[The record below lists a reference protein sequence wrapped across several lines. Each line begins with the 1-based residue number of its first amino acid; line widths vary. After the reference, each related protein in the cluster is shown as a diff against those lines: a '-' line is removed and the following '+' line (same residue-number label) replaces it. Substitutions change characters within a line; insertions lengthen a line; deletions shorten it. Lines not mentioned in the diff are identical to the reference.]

1 MRTGHLFAGAG
12 GGLYADLILGHRPV
26 FAVEWDDYA
35 AATLRERADEGWF
48 PGLHLYHGDVRMF
61 DTSPWKGRVDSIHAG
76 FPCQD
81 ISVAGNGAGIEG
93 ERSGLW
99 GEVVRVADA
108 IRPQELFLENSPA
121 ITSRGL
127 DRVLGDLAEL
137 GYDAQWCVL
146 PASAVGAPHI
156 RARWWCLARNTD
168 TISAGSG
175 SDRSR
180 QCGGRTQAQQQG
192 LQQENR
198 ETHASNTESLCGLIP
213 YTYSL
218 RQLQPQGGEQ
228 DKRGRL
234 GNPRSKMANPDQTG
248 LQEREVFTRGE
259 SEARRAPEGETIER
273 AGWWAT
279 EPTLGRVANGVA
291 NRGNRIKALGN
302 GQVPLQAAAA
312 YVLLS
317 GRLGT

>member
-1 MRTGHLFAGAG
+1 MRTGHLFAGSG
-12 GGLYADLILGHRPV
+12 GGLYADLILGHTPV

-35 AATLRERADEGWF
+35 VAALRERANEGWF

-61 DTSPWKGRVDSIHAG
+61 DTSPWQGRVDSIHAG

-81 ISVAGNGAGIEG
+81 ISVAGTGAGIEG

-99 GEVVRVADA
+99 GEVKR
-108 IRPQELFLENSPA
+108 ITGELRPQELFLENSPA

-127 DRVLGDLAEL
+127 GIVLGDLAEL

-146 PASAVGAPHI
+146 PASGVGAPHI
-156 RARWWCLARNTD
+156 RARWWCLARRADSDGMWELQPERELRNKWGWLGNMGKDVPDSMRQRHSGQTAAEE
-168 TISAGSG
+168 SAHN
-175 SDRSR
+175 
-180 QCGGRTQAQQQG
+180 
-192 LQQENR
+192 QERNS
-198 ETHASNTESLCGLIP
+198 ETHREERGEKPGSTFTGREDVANTAS
-213 YTYSL
+213 
-218 RQLQPQGGEQ
+218 
-228 DKRGRL
+228 K
-234 GNPRSKMANPDQTG
+234 G
-248 LQEREVFTRGE
+248 LQEREVFCCREKQKRQPDQRKATKRDH
-259 SEARRAPEGETIER
+259 
-273 AGWWAT
+273 WWDT
-279 EPTLGRVANGVA
+279 EPGVGRVVNGLA